1 MRVREAL
8 EQIDAIHEYLARAE
22 VYRGFRTPG
31 VALVGVIGIAAAAIQ
46 PRLAPATPAGFVWY
60 WLAVAAL
67 ALAVGGGT
75 AVHAYLFQED
85 EFARRRTRRVLTQFL
100 PCLLAGLLTTAAFV
114 RAGSDL
120 ILHLPGTWAI
130 LFGLGIIAARPYL
143 PRGIGL
149 VGLGYV
155 LAGGVLLARAPLDGE
170 LSGWTVGGV
179 FGVGHFATAIV
190 LWCDEP
196 RSEE

>member
-1 MRVREAL
+1 V
-8 EQIDAIHEYLARAE
+8 LA
-22 VYRGFRTPG
+22 
-31 VALVGVIGIAAAAIQ
+31 
-46 PRLAPATPAGFVWY
+46 
-60 WLAVAAL
+60 
-67 ALAVGGGT
+67 
-75 AVHAYLFQED
+75 
-85 EFARRRTRRVLTQFL
+85 QFL
-100 PCLLAGLLTTAAFV
+100 PCLVAGILITAAFV
-114 RAGSDL
+114 RAGSDF

-170 LSGWTVGGV
+170 LAGWTVGGV
-179 FGVGHFATAIV
+179 FGAGHFATAIV